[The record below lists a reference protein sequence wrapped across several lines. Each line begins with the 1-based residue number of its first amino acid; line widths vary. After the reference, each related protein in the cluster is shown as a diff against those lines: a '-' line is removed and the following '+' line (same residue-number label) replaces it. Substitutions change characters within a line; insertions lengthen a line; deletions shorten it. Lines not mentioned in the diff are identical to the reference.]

1 MKSNTNLLI
10 NNNDNNKQSI
20 QINNKFNNPILENNA
35 ERIQEL
41 LESKKFV
48 NSMKSI
54 QESNLLNYDEIKL
67 LPALFF
73 DMQEALKK
81 SNENILELR
90 DSIKD
95 KINIEKKL
103 KNKIKEYEKEIK
115 LLKDK
120 YNKLKSREK
129 EYKFKN
135 EKLQYENKSLNQDNE
150 FNISFQKKYEKIIIE
165 NNNLKKEKEDLISK
179 MNIYENDIN
188 SLNKVKIELENKNK
202 KYKNTQG
209 IIQSEINNIEDH
221 LKDIKLFQLQIK
233 KMQNETN
240 KMKCMIED
248 LETEKNNLKN
258 DNFKLLSII
267 KSLKT
272 EVKSELSEKI
282 SILNELNSF
291 KMNKKNII

>member
-115 LLKDK
+115 LLDEIIYKYYFVEFEDK
-120 YNKLKSREK
+120 RKLDSNILFNLTNNKK
-129 EYKFKN
+129 E
-135 EKLQYENKSLNQDNE
+135 
-150 FNISFQKKYEKIIIE
+150 II
-165 NNNLKKEKEDLISK
+165 NNLEDFISNLKLNEDEILLVTGSLHFASNFKK
-179 MNIYENDIN
+179 IYN
-188 SLNKVKIELENKNK
+188 L
-202 KYKNTQG
+202 
-209 IIQSEINNIEDH
+209 INN
-221 LKDIKLFQLQIK
+221 K
-233 KMQNETN
+233 
-240 KMKCMIED
+240 
-248 LETEKNNLKN
+248 
-258 DNFKLLSII
+258 
-267 KSLKT
+267 
-272 EVKSELSEKI
+272 
-282 SILNELNSF
+282 
-291 KMNKKNII
+291 

>member
-129 EYKFKN
+129 EYKIKN
-135 EKLQYENKSLNQDNE
+135 EKLKYENKSLNQDNE

-165 NNNLKKEKEDLISK
+165 NNNLKKEKEDLI
-179 MNIYENDIN
+179 
-188 SLNKVKIELENKNK
+188 
-202 KYKNTQG
+202 
-209 IIQSEINNIEDH
+209 
-221 LKDIKLFQLQIK
+221 
-233 KMQNETN
+233 
-240 KMKCMIED
+240 
-248 LETEKNNLKN
+248 
-258 DNFKLLSII
+258 
-267 KSLKT
+267 
-272 EVKSELSEKI
+272 
-282 SILNELNSF
+282 
-291 KMNKKNII
+291 